1 MCPVPDTPP
10 PKEGRGPTLPWP
22 STHWMM
28 NDAHHHCCYVLY
40 NRQAEPVWFGTVDE
54 AVCYISAE
62 NVGRGLAP
70 VMRIAYTN
78 LSLLC
83 FDGLDRYC
91 GMILSEQKR
100 LSGKEA

>member
-1 MCPVPDTPP
+1 
-10 PKEGRGPTLPWP
+10 
-22 STHWMM
+22 MM
-28 NDAHHHCCYVLY
+28 SNAHHHGCYVLY
-40 NRQAEPVWFGTVDE
+40 NRQAEPVWFDTVDE

-70 VMRIAYTN
+70 VTRLFYTN

-83 FDGLDRYC
+83 FDCRDRYC